1 MRDKV
6 IVVMPA
12 YNAAKTLERTYN
24 DLPKEVVDRVI
35 LVDDVSQDE
44 TVEIARQLGLE
55 VVVHIQNRGYGGN
68 QKTCYLKALEA
79 GAAIVVMLHPDY
91 QYDSTLVPELIR
103 PIQEGRAEMVLGSR
117 FLGSGALRGGM
128 PLYKF
133 ISNRFLTI
141 TENLVLSQHLSECH
155 TGFRAYSRRMLE
167 TIPFLLNSDDFVFDT
182 EVIAQAAAFGFPI
195 AEIGVPTRYFKEA
208 SSVNFRRSVVYG
220 VGTLVVMMRYLLT
233 KRGIVRYA
241 QFTKTLP
248 EIISRYHLPQILRR
262 SPTDVAEDA
271 PSVHEASAP
280 LQRAD
285 SPSSATMAQSSGP
298 LAEERDRS

>member
-1 MRDKV
+1 MREKV

-24 DLPKEVVDRVI
+24 DLPKAVVDKVI

-44 TVEIARQLGLE
+44 TVDIARKLGLE
-55 VVVHIQNRGYGGN
+55 VVVHVQNKGYGGN

-79 GAAIVVMLHPDY
+79 GAEIVVMLHPDY

-117 FLGSGALRGGM
+117 FLGPGALKGGM

-141 TENLVLSQHLSECH
+141 AENLALSQHLSECH

-208 SSVNFRRSVVYG
+208 SSVNFWRSVVYG
-220 VGTLVVMMRYLLT
+220 VGTLMVMARYLLT
-233 KRGIVRYA
+233 KWGIVRYT

-248 EIISRYHLPQILRR
+248 EIVSRYHLPQILHRT
-262 SPTDVAEDA
+262 SVDAAEDA
-271 PSVHEASAP
+271 PLALGGSVPPQRTEFPPSAAVA
-280 LQRAD
+280 QR
-285 SPSSATMAQSSGP
+285 SKP
-298 LAEERDRS
+298 LAEGRDRS